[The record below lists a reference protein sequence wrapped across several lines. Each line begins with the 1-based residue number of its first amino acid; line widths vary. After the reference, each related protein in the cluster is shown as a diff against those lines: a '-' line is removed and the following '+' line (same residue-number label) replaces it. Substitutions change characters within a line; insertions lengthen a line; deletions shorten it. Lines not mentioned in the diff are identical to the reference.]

1 MIRAFAHN
9 PKDGIA
15 GLIFLAIGAGA
26 FALAH
31 DYEIGTAT
39 SMGPGYF
46 PAVLGIALMLIGAAS
61 LARGLRGQPEP
72 IARVHLL
79 PLVQIVA
86 GVLGFAALIERAGLV
101 AAVFVL
107 VACACLT
114 RIQSRPIEVLV
125 TFLVLAAFAV
135 AVFIRVLHL
144 PITAF

>member
-9 PKDGIA
+9 PKDAIA
-15 GLIFLAIGAGA
+15 GLVFLAIGAGA
-26 FALAH
+26 FTLAH

-61 LARGLRGQPEP
+61 LLRSLRGQPEP
-72 IARVHLL
+72 ITLVHLL
-79 PLVQIVA
+79 PLLQIVA
-86 GVLGFAALIERAGLV
+86 GVLGFAGLVERAGLV
-101 AAVFVL
+101 AAVFAL
-107 VACACLT
+107 VGCACFT
-114 RIQSRPIEVLV
+114 RIPSRPVEVLM
-125 TFLVLAAFAV
+125 TFLALAAFSV